1 MVVTLR
7 TVWPWANQFQFPCLS
22 NRLLL
27 PLQGYGGLYAAAYM
41 KESSK
46 LEHTRQMLVVAVT
59 KTLGHKSQII
69 ILSSLLKF

>member
-1 MVVTLR
+1 MALGKPIPILFPLKLSPVDLTGLWGTHTVV
-7 TVWPWANQFQFPCLS
+7 
-22 NRLLL
+22 
-27 PLQGYGGLYAAAYM
+27 YM
-41 KESSK
+41 KESSQ